1 MKIKIHKSAERGA
14 ADYGWLKARY
24 SFNFANYFDPMRER
38 FGVLRVLNDDVVEC
52 GGGFASHPHNNM
64 EIITIP
70 LEGALEHKDSMG
82 NTSVI
87 RKNEVQYMSAGS
99 GVQHSEYNHSS
110 DDILNLLQIW
120 IFPKTRNTSPAYNQI
135 NLEGKRVKNMIQT
148 IVSPEGGDNI
158 IQINQDAWLSFLTSV
173 AGSKHHYQV
182 KKAGNGFF
190 IFVIEGEVETL
201 DIRAGKRD
209 SVEIKETSEYE
220 FNTPVKS
227 ELLIIEVP
235 ED

>member
-1 MKIKIHKSAERGA
+1 MKIEIHKSGDRGVAE
-14 ADYGWLKARY
+14 YGWLKARY

-38 FGVLRVLNDDVVEC
+38 FGVLRVLNDDVVAG
-52 GGGFASHPHNNM
+52 GGGFATHPHNNM

-82 NTSVI
+82 HTSVI

-110 DDILNLLQIW
+110 DDLLNLLQIW
-120 IFPKTRNTSPAYNQI
+120 IFRKIRNTPPAYNQI
-135 NLEGKRVKNMIQT
+135 NLEGKRIINKIQT

-158 IQINQDAWLSFLTSV
+158 IEINQDAWLSLLSSE
-173 AGSKHHYQV
+173 AGKQYDYRVH
-182 KKAGNGFF
+182 KPDNNIF
-190 IFVIEGEVETL
+190 IFIIEGAVETGNFA
-201 DIRAGKRD
+201 AGKRD
-209 SVEIKETSEYE
+209 SIEIKETDEITFTTKE
-220 FNTPVKS
+220 KS
-227 ELLIIEVP
+227 EVLIIEVP

>member
-1 MKIKIHKSAERGA
+1 MKIKIHKSGERGL

-38 FGVLRVLNDDVVEC
+38 FGVLRVLNDDVVEG
-52 GGGFASHPHNNM
+52 GGGFAKHPHSNM

-70 LEGALEHKDSMG
+70 LEGSLEHKDSMG

-87 RKNEVQYMSAGS
+87 RKNEVQYMSAGT
-99 GVQHSEYNHSS
+99 GVQHSEYNYSS
-110 DDILNLLQIW
+110 DDLLNLLQIW

-135 NLEGKRVKNMIQT
+135 NLEGKRIINKIQT
-148 IVSPEGGDNI
+148 IVSPEGGDDV
-158 IQINQDAWLSFLTSV
+158 IQINQDAWLSLLTSD
-173 AGSKHHYQV
+173 AGLKHHYRV
-182 KKAGNGFF
+182 KKAGNG
-190 IFVIEGEVETL
+190 IFVFIIEGEVETG

-209 SVEIKETSEYE
+209 SIEITEIPEIE
-220 FNTPVKS
+220 FMTPVKS
-227 ELLIIEVP
+227 EILIIEVP